1 MNILV
6 SGGGIA
12 GLATALELGNR
23 GHQVTLVERAA
34 HLRVTGAPID
44 VRGDAVEFASRMGV
58 LPKLREQRIRMAEHG
73 VFVHADG
80 SVAARLP
87 VEEMSDSGDDIEIA
101 REDLA
106 RTLADALPESTDI
119 VFGDSVDALT
129 DDGAGVHFVSGRAE
143 RFDLVLGADGL
154 HSVTRRLAFGPE
166 RDYVRHLGLYVALT
180 DLPAEARTDRADRT
194 SPLYNYPGH
203 LASIA
208 RYRNKAFGVFL
219 FRSGLLDYDHRDLDA
234 QKKILLDAFAGHTE
248 WKIPQL
254 LDAVRADPEFYFDSV
269 SQIHMPTWHRGRIAL
284 VGDAAHCAALLSGR
298 GTSLAISG
306 AHFLA
311 EELEDAGGDHTVAF
325 ERYEQRQRPYV
336 EFAQNSVTDGGEL
349 IVPSTQE
356 AIDVRNA
363 RLQAVA
369 A

>member
-1 MNILV
+1 MNILI
-6 SGGGIA
+6 SGGGVA
-12 GLATALELGNR
+12 GLATALELGTR

-34 HLRVTGAPID
+34 RLRVTGAPID
-44 VRGDAVEFASRMGV
+44 VRGDAIGFADAMGV
-58 LPKLREQRIRMAEHG
+58 LPKLRELRIRMAEQG

-101 REDLA
+101 REDLVH
-106 RTLADALPESTDI
+106 TLAAALPSSADI

-129 DDGAGVHFVSGRAE
+129 DDGGGVDVHFASGRAE

-154 HSVTRRLAFGPE
+154 HSVTRRLTFGPE
-166 RDYVRHLGLYVALT
+166 RDYLRHLGLYVALA
-180 DLPAEARTDRADRT
+180 DLPAEARADRT
-194 SPLYNYPGH
+194 NPLYNYPGH

-208 RYRNKAFGVFL
+208 RYRNKAFAVFL
-219 FRSGLLDYDHRDLDA
+219 FRSELLDYDYRDLDA
-234 QKKILLDAFAGHTE
+234 QKKLLLDAFEGHTG

-254 LDAVRADPEFYFDSV
+254 LDAVRADPDFYFDSV

-298 GTSLAISG
+298 GTSLALSG

-311 EELEDAGGDHTVAF
+311 EELDAAGGNHTVAF
-325 ERYEQRQRPYV
+325 ARYEQRQRPYV
-336 EFAQNSVTDGGEL
+336 EFAQASVTDGGEL

-356 AIDVRNA
+356 AIDARNA

-369 A
+369 T

>member
-1 MNILV
+1 MNILI

-12 GLATALELGNR
+12 GLAAALELGTR

-34 HLRVTGAPID
+34 HLRVNGAPID
-44 VRGDAVEFASRMGV
+44 VRGDAIEFADRMGV
-58 LPKLREQRIRMAEHG
+58 LPQIREQRIRMAEHG
-73 VFVHADG
+73 VFVNADG

-106 RTLADALPESTDI
+106 HTLAAALPASTDI
-119 VFGDSVDALT
+119 VFGDSVDALA
-129 DDGAGVHFVSGRAE
+129 DDGDGVDVHFVSGRAE
-143 RFDLVLGADGL
+143 RFDLVVGADGL

-166 RDYVRHLGLYVALT
+166 RDYLRHLGLYVALT
-180 DLPAEARTDRADRT
+180 DLPTEARVDRT

-208 RYRNKAFGVFL
+208 RYKNKAFGVFL
-219 FRSGLLDYDHRDLDA
+219 FRSGLLDYDYRDLDA

-269 SQIHMPTWHRGRIAL
+269 SQIHMPTWYRGRIAL

-298 GTSLAISG
+298 GTSLALSG

-356 AIDVRNA
+356 AIDARNA
-363 RLQAVA
+363 RLQAIA
-369 A
+369 T

>member
-44 VRGDAVEFASRMGV
+44 VRGDAIEFADRMGV
-58 LPKLREQRIRMAEHG
+58 LPRLREQRIRMAEHG

-106 RTLADALPESTDI
+106 RTLADPLPTSTDT
-119 VFGDSVDALT
+119 VFGDSLDALA
-129 DDGAGVHFVSGRAE
+129 DDGDGVDVHFVSGRAE

-154 HSVTRRLAFGPE
+154 HSVTRRLVFGPE
-166 RDYVRHLGLYVALT
+166 GDYLRHLGLYVALT
-180 DLPAEARTDRADRT
+180 DLPAEARTDDRT

-234 QKKILLDAFAGHTE
+234 QKKILLDAFAGHPE

-269 SQIHMPTWHRGRIAL
+269 SQIHLPTWHRGRIAL

-311 EELEDAGGDHTVAF
+311 EELDDAGGDHTVAF
-325 ERYEQRQRPYV
+325 ERYEQRQRPYA

-349 IVPSTQE
+349 IVPSTRE
-356 AIDVRNA
+356 AIDARNK

-369 A
+369 T

>member
-1 MNILV
+1 M
-6 SGGGIA
+6 
-12 GLATALELGNR
+12 
-23 GHQVTLVERAA
+23 
-34 HLRVTGAPID
+34 
-44 VRGDAVEFASRMGV
+44 
-58 LPKLREQRIRMAEHG
+58 
-73 VFVHADG
+73 
-80 SVAARLP
+80 
-87 VEEMSDSGDDIEIA
+87 
-101 REDLA
+101 
-106 RTLADALPESTDI
+106 
-119 VFGDSVDALT
+119 
-129 DDGAGVHFVSGRAE
+129 
-143 RFDLVLGADGL
+143 GADGL

-166 RDYVRHLGLYVALT
+166 RDYLRHFGLYVALT
-180 DLPAEARTDRADRT
+180 DLPTEARADRT

-208 RYRNKAFGVFL
+208 RYKNKAFGVFL
-219 FRSGLLDYDHRDLDA
+219 FRSGLLDYDYRDLDA

-269 SQIHMPTWHRGRIAL
+269 SQIHMPTWYRGRIAL
-284 VGDAAHCAALLSGR
+284 IGDAAHCAALLSGR
-298 GTSLAISG
+298 GTSLALGG

-356 AIDVRNA
+356 AIDARNA
-363 RLQAVA
+363 RLQAIA
-369 A
+369 T

>member
-1 MNILV
+1 MNILI

-12 GLATALELGNR
+12 GLASALELGTR

-34 HLRVTGAPID
+34 HLRVNGAPID
-44 VRGDAVEFASRMGV
+44 IRGDAIEFADRMGV
-58 LPKLREQRIRMAEHG
+58 LPRIREQRIRMAEHG

-101 REDLA
+101 REDLV
-106 RTLADALPESTDI
+106 RTLAAALPESVGI
-119 VFGDSVDALT
+119 VYGDSVDALA
-129 DDGAGVHFVSGRAE
+129 DDGDGVDVHFVSGRTE
-143 RFDLVLGADGL
+143 RFDLVVGADGL

-166 RDYVRHLGLYVALT
+166 HDYLRHLGLYVALT
-180 DLPAEARTDRADRT
+180 DLPTEARADRT
-194 SPLYNYPGH
+194 SALYNYPGH

-208 RYRNKAFGVFL
+208 RYKNRAFGVFL
-219 FRSGLLDYDHRDLDA
+219 FRSGLLGHDHRDLDA
-234 QKKILLDAFAGHTE
+234 QKKLLLDAFAGHTE

-269 SQIHMPTWHRGRIAL
+269 SQIHLPTWHRGRIAL

-298 GTSLAISG
+298 GTSLALSG

-311 EELEDAGGDHTVAF
+311 EELDDAAGDHTVAF

-349 IVPSTQE
+349 IVPSTRE
-356 AIDVRNA
+356 AIDARNA
-363 RLQAVA
+363 RLRAGAV
-369 A
+369 

>member
-6 SGGGIA
+6 SGGGVA
-12 GLATALELGNR
+12 GLASALELGAR
-23 GHQVTLVERAA
+23 GHRVTLVERAA
-34 HLRVTGAPID
+34 HLRVGGAPID
-44 VRGDAVEFASRMGV
+44 VRGHAIECADRMGV
-58 LPKLREQRIRMAEHG
+58 LPTIRAQRIRMAEHG

-87 VEEMSDSGDDIEIA
+87 VEEMSESADDIEIA
-101 REDLA
+101 REDLVQ
-106 RTLADALPESTDI
+106 TLAAALPASTDI
-119 VFGDSVDALT
+119 VFGDSVDALA
-129 DDGAGVHFVSGRAE
+129 DDGDGVDVHFVSGRTA
-143 RFDLVLGADGL
+143 RFDLVVGADGL
-154 HSVTRRLAFGPE
+154 HSVTRGLAFGPE
-166 RDYVRHLGLYVALT
+166 RDYLRHLGLYVALT
-180 DLPAEARTDRADRT
+180 DLPAEARADRT

-208 RYRNKAFGVFL
+208 RYKNKAFGVFL
-219 FRSGLLDYDHRDLDA
+219 FRSGLLDYDHRNLDA

-269 SQIHMPTWHRGRIAL
+269 SQIHLPTWHRGRIAL

-298 GTSLAISG
+298 GTSLALSG

-311 EELEDAGGDHTVAF
+311 EELEAAGGDHTVAF
-325 ERYEQRQRPYV
+325 GRYEQRQRPYV

-349 IVPSTQE
+349 IVPSTRE
-356 AIDVRNA
+356 AIDARNVRL
-363 RLQAVA
+363 RAVA
-369 A
+369 T